1 MCQPSG
7 LCAWWMPRPV
17 VITTG
22 RGCASPPG
30 LGGLGGVLPIPVAYA
45 HRQRCAALRA
55 KTKQPDLCGRS
66 TTRRHLCGR
75 STTCGSKPGGLVY
88 PLPGSKAPVAKC
100 IVEAEG
106 PGGPIHRILLATD
119 GHSPDGC
126 ASPSGFALGGCP
138 DRWLSPP
145 AEDVPALRAWRVW
158 GVARP
163 VAYAHRQRCVALRA
177 KSKQPDLYGRST
189 TGPDLCGRSTTGRV

>member
-1 MCQPSG
+1 MDYRRSFPRLMCQPFG
-7 LCAWWMPRPV
+7 LRAWWMPGPV

-22 RGCASPPG
+22 RG
-30 LGGLGGVLPIPVAYA
+30 
-45 HRQRCAALRA
+45 CAALRA

-66 TTRRHLCGR
+66 TTCGP
-75 STTCGSKPGGLVY
+75 KPGGLVY
-88 PLPGSKAPVAKC
+88 SLPGSKAPVARC
-100 IVEAEG
+100 IVKSKR

-145 AEDVPALRAWRVW
+145 AEDVPPSGLKLNSRISAGDPQRAVLSPEGWYILCR
-158 GVARP
+158 GRRP
-163 VAYAHRQRCVALRA
+163 RLPGA
-177 KSKQPDLYGRST
+177 
-189 TGPDLCGRSTTGRV
+189 